1 MLLKKESGL
10 KLTTNKNIYWIWEN
24 IFSQDEIKKLNK
36 TLLKNSLS
44 TESLKN
50 TAKDKKGVSKKEAIT
65 HYVFYEKVKHL
76 LKDSIEKVMSVNEH
90 HFGYDIYPMND
101 YVCLNYNIYDSAS
114 KGKYD
119 WHIDQNTSPILDFK
133 LTMLINLSEE
143 YFEGGDFLLQETN
156 TVQVDK
162 FKTPGSVII
171 FKPYLRHKVTP
182 VTEGIRRTL
191 TIFLSGPRLK

>member
-1 MLLKKESGL
+1 M
-10 KLTTNKNIYWIWEN
+10 TTNKASYWTWEN
-24 IFSQDEIKKLNK
+24 IFLQDEIKKLNK
-36 TLLKNSLS
+36 TLLKNSLN
-44 TESLKN
+44 TESFKN
-50 TAKDKKGVSKKEAIT
+50 TAKDNKGASKKEAIT
-65 HYVFYEKVKHL
+65 HYILYGKIKHL
-76 LKDSIEKVMSVNEH
+76 LKDTIDRVMSTNEH
-90 HFGYDIYPMND
+90 YFGYDIYPLND
-101 YVCLNYNIYDSAS
+101 FVCINYNIYDSAS

-119 WHIDQNTSPILDFK
+119 WHMDQNRSPILDFK

-182 VTEGIRRTL
+182 VTKGIRKTL